1 MKFSHACLNDT
12 PACKP
17 TSQELP
23 LDVAWALFQD
33 AELETLKASLN
44 DDSERTGGRW
54 TPTDTSFLNFAQLK
68 AFKVLKFV
76 RGKYKGF
83 EAEVLQILNACSEAQ
98 LDEKLD
104 SGIVDTE
111 ATLHDLASHSG
122 SAGRSARIA
131 YILPTSLHEPGRTV
145 ELFSSSEGLLMQR
158 LVSGELANEIASLQ
172 EYRQNLYAPA
182 RQC

>member
-1 MKFSHACLNDT
+1 MKFSHASLNEM
-12 PACKP
+12 PVCKSKSCHASLVRMCESKSK
-17 TSQELP
+17 SQELP

-44 DDSERTGGRW
+44 DDRTNGRW
-54 TPTDTSFLNFAQLK
+54 SPTDTSFLNFAQLK

-83 EAEVLQILNACSEAQ
+83 EAEVLQILNTCSEAQ

-104 SGIVDTE
+104 SGIIDAE

-122 SAGRSARIA
+122 SAGRSAPLA
-131 YILPTSLHEPGRTV
+131 YLCSMNQEGRRSFT
-145 ELFSSSEGLLMQR
+145 
-158 LVSGELANEIASLQ
+158 LVLKV
-172 EYRQNLYAPA
+172 
-182 RQC
+182 C